1 MRTKDYNEYME
12 IISVV
17 PKGYCQ
23 GVVRAI
29 QLAKETAQQYPNK
42 KITILGMLV
51 HNQYVVDACKEIGI
65 DYVEDTKKSRLE
77 LLDEIHE
84 GVVIFTAH
92 GVSDTVKEKAL
103 QKGLIC
109 IDASC
114 KDVVKTHD
122 IVKNHAQIGDV
133 IYIGKKGH
141 PESEATIQ
149 MANNVYLITNENDID
164 ALPNLHNVLVTNQ
177 TTLSIIDIQRIIEKI
192 KVRFPNAI
200 IQDEICNATRIRQE
214 AVLNLKDIDC
224 LIVVGDTKSNNTKQ
238 LLEIAKNQGIPDT
251 YLIDTVL
258 SLKEEMVKNKNRI
271 AVTSGSSTPNSIT
284 SQVIQFLEE
293 YANSGKW
300 NLPDSVTITL
310 L

>member
-1 MRTKDYNEYME
+1 ME

-122 IVKNHAQIGDV
+122 IVKNHAKIGDV

-141 PESEATIQ
+141 PESEATVQ
-149 MANNVYLITNENDID
+149 MANNVYLVTNENDID

-177 TTLSIIDIQRIIEKI
+177 TTLSIIDIQKIIEKI
-192 KVRFPNAI
+192 KIRFPNAI

-258 SLKEEMVKNKNRI
+258 SLKKEMVKNKNRI

-293 YANSGKW
+293 YANSGNW